1 MDGNGMIL
9 LILFI
14 FSMAGLVY
22 MIVLSN
28 EMSTLIDRLLGRTK
42 RLMNKIDKINHEK
55 DEYSRYSRLSKQLEK
70 LTSALARALEI
81 QENE

>member
-22 MIVLSN
+22 MIILSN

-42 RLMNKIDKINHEK
+42 RLMNKIDKINDEK
-55 DEYSRYSRLSKQLEK
+55 
-70 LTSALARALEI
+70 
-81 QENE
+81 NE

>member
-14 FSMAGLVY
+14 ISMGCLVY

-28 EMSTLIDRLLGRTK
+28 EMRTIIDRLLGRTK
-42 RLMNKIDKINHEK
+42 ILMKKIDKIADEKKPRFFEK
-55 DEYSRYSRLSKQLEK
+55 DE
-70 LTSALARALEI
+70 
-81 QENE
+81 

>member
-14 FSMAGLVY
+14 ISMGCLVY

-28 EMSTLIDRLLGRTK
+28 EMSVIIDRLLGRTK
-42 RLMNKIDKINHEK
+42 TLMKKIDKITDEKKPRFFEK
-55 DEYSRYSRLSKQLEK
+55 DE
-70 LTSALARALEI
+70 
-81 QENE
+81 

>member
-22 MIVLSN
+22 MIILSN
-28 EMSTLIDRLLGRTK
+28 EMSTLIDRLLNRTK
-42 RLMNKIDKINHEK
+42 RLMNRIDKITDEK
-55 DEYSRYSRLSKQLEK
+55 DE
-70 LTSALARALEI
+70 
-81 QENE
+81 

>member
-22 MIVLSN
+22 MIILSN

-42 RLMNKIDKINHEK
+42 RLMNKIDKITDEK
-55 DEYSRYSRLSKQLEK
+55 DE
-70 LTSALARALEI
+70 
-81 QENE
+81 

>member
-14 FSMAGLVY
+14 ISMGCLVY

-28 EMSTLIDRLLGRTK
+28 EMSVIIDRLLGITK
-42 RLMNKIDKINHEK
+42 TLMKKIDKITDEKKPRFFEK
-55 DEYSRYSRLSKQLEK
+55 DE
-70 LTSALARALEI
+70 
-81 QENE
+81 

>member
-14 FSMAGLVY
+14 ISMGCLVY

-28 EMSTLIDRLLGRTK
+28 EMSVIIDRLLGRTK
-42 RLMNKIDKINHEK
+42 RLMNKIDKITDEKKPRFFEK
-55 DEYSRYSRLSKQLEK
+55 DE
-70 LTSALARALEI
+70 
-81 QENE
+81 

>member
-22 MIVLSN
+22 MIILSN
-28 EMSTLIDRLLGRTK
+28 EMNKIIDRLLGRTK
-42 RLMNKIDKINHEK
+42 RLMNKIDRISK
-55 DEYSRYSRLSKQLEK
+55 DD
-70 LTSALARALEI
+70 
-81 QENE
+81 

>member
-14 FSMAGLVY
+14 ISMGCLVY

-28 EMSTLIDRLLGRTK
+28 EMSVIIDRLLGRTK
-42 RLMNKIDKINHEK
+42 RLMNKIDKITDEK
-55 DEYSRYSRLSKQLEK
+55 DE
-70 LTSALARALEI
+70 
-81 QENE
+81 

>member
-42 RLMNKIDKINHEK
+42 RLMNKIDKIS
-55 DEYSRYSRLSKQLEK
+55 DE
-70 LTSALARALEI
+70 
-81 QENE
+81 

>member
-28 EMSTLIDRLLGRTK
+28 EMSVIIDRLLGRTK
-42 RLMNKIDKINHEK
+42 RLMNKIDKITDEK
-55 DEYSRYSRLSKQLEK
+55 DE
-70 LTSALARALEI
+70 
-81 QENE
+81 

>member
-28 EMSTLIDRLLGRTK
+28 EMSVIIDRLLGRTK
-42 RLMNKIDKINHEK
+42 TLMKKIDKITDEKKPRFFEK
-55 DEYSRYSRLSKQLEK
+55 DE
-70 LTSALARALEI
+70 
-81 QENE
+81 

>member
-14 FSMAGLVY
+14 ISMGCLVY

-28 EMSTLIDRLLGRTK
+28 EMRTIIDRLLGRTK
-42 RLMNKIDKINHEK
+42 RLMNKIDKITDEK
-55 DEYSRYSRLSKQLEK
+55 DE
-70 LTSALARALEI
+70 
-81 QENE
+81 

>member
-22 MIVLSN
+22 MIILSN
-28 EMSTLIDRLLGRTK
+28 EMSTLIDRLFNRTK
-42 RLMNKIDKINHEK
+42 RLMNRIDKITDEK
-55 DEYSRYSRLSKQLEK
+55 DE
-70 LTSALARALEI
+70 
-81 QENE
+81 

>member
-14 FSMAGLVY
+14 ISMGCLVY

-28 EMSTLIDRLLGRTK
+28 EMSVIIDRLLGRTK
-42 RLMNKIDKINHEK
+42 RLMNKIDKITHGK
-55 DEYSRYSRLSKQLEK
+55 DE
-70 LTSALARALEI
+70 
-81 QENE
+81 

>member
-22 MIVLSN
+22 MIILSN
-28 EMSTLIDRLLGRTK
+28 EMSTLIDRLLSRTK
-42 RLMNKIDKINHEK
+42 RLMNRIDKITDEK
-55 DEYSRYSRLSKQLEK
+55 DE
-70 LTSALARALEI
+70 
-81 QENE
+81 

>member
-14 FSMAGLVY
+14 FSMACLVY

-28 EMSTLIDRLLGRTK
+28 EMSVIIDRLLGRTK
-42 RLMNKIDKINHEK
+42 RLMNKIDKITDEK
-55 DEYSRYSRLSKQLEK
+55 DE
-70 LTSALARALEI
+70 
-81 QENE
+81 

>member
-22 MIVLSN
+22 MIILSN
-28 EMSTLIDRLLGRTK
+28 EMSTLIDRLLNRTK
-42 RLMNKIDKINHEK
+42 RLMNRIDKITDEKKPRFFEK
-55 DEYSRYSRLSKQLEK
+55 DE
-70 LTSALARALEI
+70 
-81 QENE
+81 

>member
-22 MIVLSN
+22 MIILSN
-28 EMSTLIDRLLGRTK
+28 EMSKIIDRLLGRTK
-42 RLMNKIDKINHEK
+42 RLMNKIDRISK
-55 DEYSRYSRLSKQLEK
+55 DD
-70 LTSALARALEI
+70 
-81 QENE
+81 

>member
-42 RLMNKIDKINHEK
+42 RLMNKIDKITHGK
-55 DEYSRYSRLSKQLEK
+55 DE
-70 LTSALARALEI
+70 
-81 QENE
+81 

>member
-14 FSMAGLVY
+14 ISMGCLVY

-28 EMSTLIDRLLGRTK
+28 EMRTIIDRLLGRTK
-42 RLMNKIDKINHEK
+42 ILMKKIDKIADEK
-55 DEYSRYSRLSKQLEK
+55 KPQILKNNLRQ
-70 LTSALARALEI
+70 
-81 QENE
+81 